1 MFGMPNDVKFVR
13 NVSFLIK
20 GLTQQ
25 LNSWLKIQ
33 QKTGIKI
40 NDKFVCSAC
49 KYNDEKNIIDW
60 KERKRIN

>member
-1 MFGMPNDVKFVR
+1 MMLNFVR

-25 LNSWLKIQ
+25 LNSWQKDTAK
-33 QKTGIKI
+33 KTGIKI